1 MKKTFITI
9 LILVMAVAA
18 FAQDK
23 AAANKDKEQAGM
35 DMNAMMAAYEK
46 MAAPGPEHAILAKM
60 AGEWNSTSK
69 MWMDPKQPPM
79 ETKGSQKGE
88 MLLGGRYLQSTSKG
102 EIMGKPME
110 GVCTMAFDKFRKK
123 FLLTWIDNWGT
134 SISSAEGTIS
144 ADNKEIT
151 FLGKMDEP
159 MSGEK
164 DKPIKYVFTF
174 VNDKTF
180 TLKMYDKVGTPDEF
194 VAMEDTNTKK

>member
-1 MKKTFITI
+1 MKKIITVCII
-9 LILVMAVAA
+9 LLVATLA

-23 AAANKDKEQAGM
+23 GATPPTKEQM
-35 DMNAMMAAYEK
+35 DQMMAAYEK
-46 MAAPGPEHAILAKM
+46 MASPGPEHALLAKM
-60 AGEWNSTSK
+60 AGEWNSISK

-88 MLLGGRYLQSTSKG
+88 MILGGRYLQSISTG
-102 EIMGKPME
+102 DVMGKPME
-110 GVCTMAFDKFRKK
+110 GRCLIAFDKFKKK

-134 SISSAEGTIS
+134 SILTAEGTAS
-144 ADNKEIT
+144 PDNKVIT

-174 VNDKTF
+174 VDDKTF
-180 TLKMYDKVGTPDEF
+180 KLQMYDQVGTPNEF
-194 VAMEDTNTKK
+194 VAMEDVNTKK